1 MNTSDWYTKL
11 NMTVWSYPTWS
22 INYRSLITNS
32 VTHFIFNLNWLCSLM
47 ADYQNETA
55 KFGIVFHNAGV
66 SFCDLSVFVL
76 LLKGYVLPIL

>member
-1 MNTSDWYTKL
+1 MIGKIYNEA
-11 NMTVWSYPTWS
+11 
-22 INYRSLITNS
+22 ITNPIHKNDPLH
-32 VTHFIFNLNWLCSLM
+32 VTCNYFIFNLNWLCSLM

-76 LLKGYVLPIL
+76 LLKGYVLAIL